1 MIRKGLKPGFRIGL
15 DRFAEQGVYRRAFPF
30 RKSWVAITILLA
42 MDVAFILPAVFTFR
56 QVIESWAG
64 FDSLFDLVI
73 ALFLSAW
80 LLGWSTAPIIMTSIL
95 LLMLFGREVI
105 RVGPGAFEIFLGLP
119 VLGVIARYDVAK
131 MRNLRLEKPAARSR
145 KSWRG
150 PHFCFDY
157 GANRVAFGSSVSDGE
172 LVELGGRIQSASGV
186 TIRQGDALPEEMAAN
201 WDPVKDSDP
210 SARVDEEPVAGPAL
224 TLASPSTVTLII
236 ANLVPL
242 AGTVFLGWNL
252 SDVMVLY
259 WAESAVIGFFNV
271 CKMAVIGRWGVLLT
285 GPFFIGHFGGFM
297 AVHFLFIYTLFVK
310 GLEGGESSAGN
321 LDEVAQLFVNLW
333 PALLALFL
341 SHAFS
346 FYRNFLGRNEYR
358 GRTMRKQMSEPYSRI
373 IFMHLVIIFGGGL
386 SLFLGEPAPVLLI
399 VIGLKIIFDVKAH
412 LKEHDGRSGR
422 KQESGSH

>member
-15 DRFAEQGVYRRAFPF
+15 DRPAEQGVYRRAFPF

-105 RVGPGAFEIFLGLP
+105 RVGPGVFEIFLGLP

-131 MRNLRLEKPAARSR
+131 MRNLRLEKPAARSG

-150 PHFCFDY
+150 PHLCFDY
-157 GANRVAFGSSVSDGE
+157 GANRVAFGSSVSGGE
-172 LVELGGRIQSASGV
+172 LVDLGGRIQAASGM
-186 TIRQGDALPEEMAAN
+186 TIRQGDAFPEEVTAN
-201 WDPVKDSDP
+201 WDPVKDLDP
-210 SARVDEEPVAGPAL
+210 SAGVVEAPSAGPAL
-224 TLASPSTVTLII
+224 TLASPSTVALII

-242 AGTVFLGWNL
+242 AGTVFLGWHL

-297 AVHFLFIYTLFVK
+297 AVHFLFIYTLFVR
-310 GLEGGESSAGN
+310 GLQGGESSAGN

-346 FYRNFLGRNEYR
+346 FYHNFLGRNEYR
-358 GRTMRKQMSEPYSRI
+358 GRTVSKQMSEPYSRI

-399 VIGLKIIFDVKAH
+399 VIGLKIVFDVKAH
-412 LKEHDGRSGR
+412 LKEHDGRR
-422 KQESGSH
+422 RR

>member
-131 MRNLRLEKPAARSR
+131 MRNLRLEKPAARSG

-210 SARVDEEPVAGPAL
+210 SARVDEEPAAGPAL

-242 AGTVFLGWNL
+242 AGTVFLG
-252 SDVMVLY
+252 
-259 WAESAVIGFFNV
+259 
-271 CKMAVIGRWGVLLT
+271 
-285 GPFFIGHFGGFM
+285 
-297 AVHFLFIYTLFVK
+297 
-310 GLEGGESSAGN
+310 
-321 LDEVAQLFVNLW
+321 
-333 PALLALFL
+333 
-341 SHAFS
+341 
-346 FYRNFLGRNEYR
+346 
-358 GRTMRKQMSEPYSRI
+358 
-373 IFMHLVIIFGGGL
+373 
-386 SLFLGEPAPVLLI
+386 
-399 VIGLKIIFDVKAH
+399 
-412 LKEHDGRSGR
+412 
-422 KQESGSH
+422 